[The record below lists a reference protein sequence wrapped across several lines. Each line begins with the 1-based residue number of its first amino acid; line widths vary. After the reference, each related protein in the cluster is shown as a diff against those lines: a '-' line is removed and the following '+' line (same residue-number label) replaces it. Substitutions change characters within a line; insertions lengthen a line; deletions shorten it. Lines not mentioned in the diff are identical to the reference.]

1 MISVSQSSNSGPL
14 NLITQLQFISSAHLA
29 PFAPIRSLFRLKW
42 SHVLFFHAC
51 QARRASHSSERLYDH
66 QTRYNRYRVAIYR
79 TDSKPQAFCGEV
91 CINHFSFLSWIFPP
105 FLSECFI
112 IPFSPKNS
120 DLPFVFISH
129 VQSGNDLE
137 FTLAAAFYAHLKMNP
152 SFFKV
157 LVFGA
162 VAL

>member
-1 MISVSQSSNSGPL
+1 MSHL
-14 NLITQLQFISSAHLA
+14 SA
-29 PFAPIRSLFRLKW
+29 
-42 SHVLFFHAC
+42 
-51 QARRASHSSERLYDH
+51 RLYDH
-66 QTRYNRYRVAIYR
+66 QTGYNRYRVAIYR

-91 CINHFSFLSWIFPP
+91 CINHFSFLSLIFPP
-105 FLSECFI
+105 FLTECLI
-112 IPFSPKNS
+112 KPFSPKNS
-120 DLPFVFISH
+120 DLLMLFIIH

-137 FTLAAAFYAHLKMNP
+137 FTLAATFYAHLKMNP